1 MRAKN
6 YVTWLELQQRWRES
20 GAVLTPDSD
29 LASELRGCLINLL
42 REICANPQLE
52 VPYEALF
59 ALSNELE
66 TIHAGSKATY
76 LLPNRFETSLSDDP
90 TYKSLKEAAI
100 GYVLS
105 HPRGDQRIQAK
116 KRIQEEFG
124 IKQQTVSKWLKHLQ
138 SSSETTPISEA
149 FMCQAGAFYKKLRS
163 EEEARATLR
172 KDEELG
178 KYHT

>member
-20 GAVLTPDSD
+20 DAVHTPDSD
-29 LASELRGCLINLL
+29 LASELRVCTINLL
-42 REICANPQLE
+42 REICANPHLE

-59 ALSNELE
+59 ELSNQLE

-76 LLPNRFETSLSDDP
+76 LLPDRFKTSLTGDP
-90 TYKSLKEAAI
+90 TYKSLKETAI
-100 GYVLS
+100 NYVLS
-105 HPRGDQRIQAK
+105 HSRGAQRTQAK

-138 SSSETTPISEA
+138 SSAEPIHISEA
-149 FMCQAGAFYKKLRS
+149 FMRHAGAFYKNLRS
-163 EEEARATLR
+163 WEEARANMK

>member
-6 YVTWLELQQRWRES
+6 YVIWLELQQRWRDSDE
-20 GAVLTPDSD
+20 VLSPDSN
-29 LASELRGCLINLL
+29 LASELRACMINLL
-42 REICANPQLE
+42 REICTNPHLE

-59 ALSNELE
+59 ALSYELE

-76 LLPNRFETSLSDDP
+76 LLPSRFETSLSNDP
-90 TYKSLKEAAI
+90 TYKTLKETAI

-105 HPRGDQRIQAK
+105 HPSGAQRTQAK

-138 SSSETTPISEA
+138 SSSETAPVSEA
-149 FMCQAGAFYKKLRS
+149 LMCQAGAFYKKLRS
-163 EEEARATLR
+163 EEEARATSR